1 MANLSATELLK
12 YDWRIDKFISKYK
25 NQEAFELSGGQ
36 KVALAFNNETLK
48 ALSSKKN
55 AVLSKIEFVNSRSK
69 TLKYKLTSFKK
80 NEEFGGK
87 VGGKGAGVDIEM
99 REIDSINKQIQD
111 ILSKTGGKS
120 IPVKIKTK
128 TYNIAKCHKTP
139 GVPKSDF
146 YLTDE
151 QGNEVAWISHKEG
164 SSAKDF
170 QQWGGMTEKVIK
182 EHPEVQTF
190 IKQIQEMFPDGI
202 TRATTIAKY
211 IKDPTLKKYAV
222 YGVDYDAGHA
232 MGRQN
237 VSLVLQ
243 GAVKISKVASSYVFG
258 ANHAHENGESITG
271 PFEPVL
277 MAMYKGDRSN
287 FGVEGA
293 RFGIQPA
300 QSRNVTKW
308 IK

>member
-1 MANLSATELLK
+1 MANLSASELLK

-25 NQEAFELSGGQ
+25 NEETFELSGGQ
-36 KVALAFNNETLK
+36 KVKLSYNDETLK
-48 ALSSKKN
+48 ALKTKKQ
-55 AVLSKIEFVNSRSK
+55 AVLSKIEFQNSRSK
-69 TLKYKLTSFKK
+69 GLKYKLTAFKK

-87 VGGKGAGVDIEM
+87 VAGKSAGADIEA
-99 REIDSINKQIQD
+99 REINSINKQINE
-111 ILSKTGGKS
+111 ILSKTGEKS
-120 IPVKIKTK
+120 IPVKIKSK
-128 TYNIAKCHKTP
+128 TYRIAKCYKTP

-151 QGNEVAWISHKEG
+151 NENEIAWISHKEG
-164 SSAKDF
+164 SSARDF
-170 QQWGGMTEKVIK
+170 QQWGGMTEKNIQ
-182 EHPEVQTF
+182 EHPEVQKF

-211 IKDPTLKKYAV
+211 IKDPILKRYAV
-222 YGVDYDAGHA
+222 YGVDYGLDKP

-243 GAVKISKVASSYVFG
+243 GPVKISKSASKYVFT
-258 ANHAHENGESITG
+258 ANHAHENGEDITG

-293 RFGIQPA
+293 RFAIQPA